1 MQSDAHKSELMTVA
15 ELAREWR
22 QHPASIYRKISDGTI
37 PSVRL
42 GDGTSALRIPR
53 AELDAQIH
61 RSGGSFSASTRP
73 SNPAERPGGTAR
85 PAVGLRGGSR
95 GEEL

>member
-1 MQSDAHKSELMTVA
+1 MQSDAHRSELLTVK

-61 RSGGSFSASTRP
+61 RSGGSSSASTRP
-73 SNPAERPGGTAR
+73 SNPAERVGERLAR
-85 PAVGLRGGSR
+85 ADGPRRGSR
-95 GEEL
+95 GEEP